1 LGADGSR
8 GKSDGR
14 GFSLSIL
21 LKNGNLLDPES
32 KELVQ
37 RDLWI
42 DGQKIR
48 AIAPEIRPDEE
59 VTVIWADGKLVCP
72 GLIDMHVHLREP
84 GFEQKETIESG
95 CRAAARG
102 GFTTIAP
109 MPNTN
114 PVTDSPDKIK
124 EVIDR
129 AKKTGLA
136 RVLPYGAITVGQR
149 GEELTDMAGMK
160 KAGAIGVTDDG
171 VGVQSAKMMKEAMKK
186 AVAEDLP
193 VVAHCED
200 DTLAKGGCVHEGV
213 FAKKHGLT
221 GIPSSAEAI
230 HVGRDILLAEET
242 GAHYHVCHISTQASV
257 RLVREAK
264 ARGQKVTAEVTP
276 HHLLLCDEDIPGPDP
291 NWKMNPP
298 LRSKEDRQALIEG
311 LKDGSID
318 FIATDHAPHT
328 VEEKQAGIEQAPFG
342 IVGLETAFPL
352 LYTHLVI
359 KGVLTLHEL
368 VDKMTLKPAQVFRLP
383 YGRLVEGGPADITV
397 IDLDREKVI
406 DPKNFAS
413 KGRNTP
419 FAGWK
424 LKGWPVLTILDGKVT
439 WQDDDCL
446 M

>member
-1 LGADGSR
+1 M
-8 GKSDGR
+8 K
-14 GFSLSIL
+14 IL
-21 LKNGNLLDPES
+21 LKNGNIIDPET
-32 KELVQ
+32 KQLVQ
-37 RDLWI
+37 KDLLV
-42 DGQKIR
+42 DGQVIR
-48 AIAPEIRPDEE
+48 MVAPEIKSDKD
-59 VTVIWADGKLVCP
+59 VTVICAEGKLVCP

-84 GFEQKETIESG
+84 GFEHKETIESG

-109 MPNTN
+109 MPNTS
-114 PVTDSPDKIK
+114 PVADSPDMIK
-124 EVIDR
+124 EIIDR
-129 AKKTGLA
+129 AGKIGLA
-136 RVLPYGAITVGQR
+136 RVLPYGAITVCQQ

-171 VGVQSAKMMKEAMKK
+171 VGVQSSKMMKEAMKK
-186 AVAEDLP
+186 ARSEDMP

-200 DTLAKGGCVHEGV
+200 ESLSKGGCVHEGV
-213 FAKKHGLT
+213 FAEKYGLP

-242 GAHYHVCHISTQASV
+242 GAHYHVCHISTKASV

-264 ARGQKVTAEVTP
+264 SRGQKVTAEVTP
-276 HHLLLCDEDIPGPDP
+276 HHLLLCDKDIPEPDA

-298 LRSKEDRQALIEG
+298 LRSKKDQKALIKG

-328 VEEKQAGIEQAPFG
+328 DKEKKAEMKKAPFG

-352 LYTHLVI
+352 LYTHLVL

-368 VDKMTLKPAQVFRLP
+368 IDKMTRKPAEVFQLP

-397 IDLDREKVI
+397 IDLKREKAI
-406 DPKNFAS
+406 DPKTFAS
-413 KGRNTP
+413 KGFNTP

-424 LKGWPVLTILDGKVT
+424 VKGWPVLTMMNGQIT
-439 WQDDDCL
+439 WQDTNCP

>member
-1 LGADGSR
+1 M
-8 GKSDGR
+8 K
-14 GFSLSIL
+14 IL
-21 LKNGNLLDPES
+21 LKNGQMIDPET
-32 KELVQ
+32 KQMVQ

-42 DGQKIR
+42 DGQVIR
-48 AIAPEIRPDEE
+48 AIAPKICPDEE

-84 GFEQKETIESG
+84 GFEHKETIESG
-95 CRAAARG
+95 CAAAARG

-114 PVTDSPDKIK
+114 PVTDTPDMIRKI
-124 EVIDR
+124 IDR
-129 AKKTGLA
+129 AEKIGLV

-149 GEELTDMAGMK
+149 GEKLTDMAGMK
-160 KAGAIGVTDDG
+160 LAGAVGVTDDG
-171 VGVQSAKMMKEAMKK
+171 VGVQKSKVMKEAMKK
-186 AVAEDLP
+186 AKVEGLP

-200 DTLAKGGCVHEGV
+200 ETLSKGGCVHEGA
-213 FAKKHGLT
+213 FAEKYGLS

-230 HVGRDILLAEET
+230 HVARDILLAEET
-242 GAHYHVCHISTQASV
+242 GAHYHVCHISTEASV

-264 ARGQKVTAEVTP
+264 ARGQSVTAEVTP
-276 HHLLLCDEDIPGPDP
+276 HHLLLCEEDIPGPDA

-298 LRSKEDRQALIEG
+298 LRSKRDQDALIRG

-318 FIATDHAPHT
+318 LIATDHAPHT
-328 VEEKQAGIEQAPFG
+328 GNEKKAGMEKAPFG

-352 LYTHLVI
+352 LYTGLVL
-359 KGVLTLHEL
+359 KGVLSLHEL
-368 VDKMTLKPAQVFRLP
+368 IDKMTRKPAEVFQLP

-397 IDLDREKVI
+397 IDLNREKVI
-406 DPKNFAS
+406 DPESFAS

-424 LKGWPVLTILDGKVT
+424 VKGWPVLTIMNGKVT
-439 WQDDDCL
+439 WQDADCL